1 MKRILPLLGGLLL
14 AVTALT
20 ARATEYQLP
29 ADKGRVIGENVTY
42 VVPDDG
48 RSLEA
53 IAAEYGIGLLAMLE
67 ANPGTDPYL
76 PKPGSELIIPSQLI
90 LPDTP
95 HQGIVINLAE
105 LRLFYYPQGTNT
117 VRVYPIGIGQLGR
130 DTPIMT
136 TSVSQLIKDPT

>member
-42 VVPDDG
+42 IVPDDG

-95 HQGIVINLAE
+95 PQGIVINLAE
-105 LRLFYYPQGTNT
+105 LRLF
-117 VRVYPIGIGQLGR
+117 
-130 DTPIMT
+130 
-136 TSVSQLIKDPT
+136 

>member
-53 IAAEYGIGLLAMLE
+53 IAACWRCWKLTRGRIRICRNPA
-67 ANPGTDPYL
+67 AN
-76 PKPGSELIIPSQLI
+76 
-90 LPDTP
+90 
-95 HQGIVINLAE
+95 
-105 LRLFYYPQGTNT
+105 
-117 VRVYPIGIGQLGR
+117 
-130 DTPIMT
+130 
-136 TSVSQLIKDPT
+136 

>member
-20 ARATEYQLP
+20 ARNRISTP

-67 ANPGTDPYL
+67 ANPGRIRICRNPQRTDYPVTTDPA
-76 PKPGSELIIPSQLI
+76 G
-90 LPDTP
+90 
-95 HQGIVINLAE
+95 
-105 LRLFYYPQGTNT
+105 YPASG
-117 VRVYPIGIGQLGR
+117 YC
-130 DTPIMT
+130 D
-136 TSVSQLIKDPT
+136 